1 MRSVLCGLA
10 AVLAPATLLA
20 QVKVELTP
28 YFASYYATNYTTHKA
43 DDENERQEAGPG
55 IGLMAAYHFNR
66 ILGVQVAGTYVKS
79 GIVPRQP
86 QTTGVINI
94 LTALPGSLTF
104 MSARATLRPRRS
116 NYYVALG
123 PMHMKRSG
131 DAWKIPGYDLSD
143 VGVSAAFGIRA
154 RITPSLEFHIGVD
167 GNFYKTDPDGSDATT
182 GAYYQNRL
190 QRDVLVTIGMPFAV
204 LGR

>member
-1 MRSVLCGLA
+1 MRSVLAGFA
-10 AVLAPATLLA
+10 ALLAPALLVA

-28 YFASYYATNYTTHKA
+28 YFASYYATNYTTHRA

-66 ILGVQVAGTYVKS
+66 IIGVQVAGTYVKS

-86 QTTGVINI
+86 QTTGTINI
-94 LTALPGSLTF
+94 LTSLPGSLTF
-104 MSARATLRPRRS
+104 LSARTTLRPRRS
-116 NYYVALG
+116 NYYIALG
-123 PMHMKRSG
+123 PMYMKRSG
-131 DAWKIPGYDLSD
+131 EAWEIPGYDLND

-154 RITPSLEFHIGVD
+154 RITPQLEFHIGVD
-167 GNFYKTDPDGSDATT
+167 GSFYKSDPDGAGTS

-190 QRDVLVTIGMPFAV
+190 QRDVMVTIGMPFAV